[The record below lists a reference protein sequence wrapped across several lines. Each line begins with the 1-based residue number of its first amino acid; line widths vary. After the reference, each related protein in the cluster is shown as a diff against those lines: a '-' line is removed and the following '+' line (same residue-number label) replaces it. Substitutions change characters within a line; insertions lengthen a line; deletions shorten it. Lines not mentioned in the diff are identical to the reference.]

1 MEPRTGD
8 SEARVTDQAKLGN
21 DVANLTA
28 QVTWMRMGE
37 WGEGGRGGEE
47 KPRWGI
53 RGGGGRR
60 RTNPRADGANGRRRG
75 GTDEDHSQGQEA
87 NQRAANGHQPRALP
101 NLQRADDANNAIDVF
116 GSPSI

>member
-8 SEARVTDQAKLGN
+8 SEARVTDQGKLGN

-47 KPRWGI
+47 KSRWGL
-53 RGGGGRR
+53 RGGGRS
-60 RTNPRADGANGRRRG
+60 RTNPRADGANGRWRG
-75 GTDEDHSQGQEA
+75 GTDEDHSQGSY
-87 NQRAANGHQPRALP
+87 L
-101 NLQRADDANNAIDVF
+101 
-116 GSPSI
+116 